1 MIRYT
6 LPYPPTTNNLY
17 VNGVRGRYKS
27 PAYKAWLE
35 DAGLMI
41 MAQGRKRIHGPV
53 ALSIALVRPDKRRRD
68 ISNAIKS
75 LEDLLVSMQVIE
87 DDSLVQRIS
96 IQWASTGAPCTVLIH
111 EFASEE
117 AA

>member
-6 LPYPPTTNNLY
+6 LPYPTSLNNIF
-17 VNGVRGRYKS
+17 VNGARGRYKS
-27 PAYKAWLE
+27 PAYKAWQDAAYAAILE
-35 DAGLMI
+35 
-41 MAQGRKRIHGPV
+41 QGRQRIKGKV
-53 ALSIALVRPDKRRRD
+53 AISIAVVKPDKRRRD
-68 ISNAIKS
+68 IDNLTKPVLDA
-75 LEDLLVSMQVIE
+75 LTTMQVIE